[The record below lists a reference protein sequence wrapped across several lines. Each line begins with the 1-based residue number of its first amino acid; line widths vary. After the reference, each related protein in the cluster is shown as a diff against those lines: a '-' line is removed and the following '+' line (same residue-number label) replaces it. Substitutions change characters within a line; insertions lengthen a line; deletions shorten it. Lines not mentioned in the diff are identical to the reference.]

1 MDCSLWL
8 NDMSVFQRSIQLEPK
23 ERVYIHSVVFLLV
36 NSRLQM
42 TYETSL
48 DLISLAIQDCT
59 NQKTTNVS

>member
-1 MDCSLWL
+1 MAVL
-8 NDMSVFQRSIQLEPK
+8 QRTIQLEPK

-42 TYETSL
+42 TYKTRL
-48 DLISLAIQDCT
+48 DLTSLAIQGCT